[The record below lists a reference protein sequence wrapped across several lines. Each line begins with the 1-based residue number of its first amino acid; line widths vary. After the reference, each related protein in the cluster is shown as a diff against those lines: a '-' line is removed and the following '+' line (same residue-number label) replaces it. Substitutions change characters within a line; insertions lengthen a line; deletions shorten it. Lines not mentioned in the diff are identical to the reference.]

1 MDVYMQLYKLYSAD
15 IYRVSWKCNDLIS
28 GESWLA
34 RKWQFNHTLYSSGRL
49 AAGLINVLGVFFFP
63 SPFKKKCMI
72 AGYSQT
78 YNIYTPLLHCGTQ
91 RRRLVRILEKYGGVQ
106 KIIYVK
112 LF

>member
-1 MDVYMQLYKLYSAD
+1 MDVNKQLYKLYSAD

-34 RKWQFNHTLYSSGRL
+34 RKWQFNHTLYFRGWL
-49 AAGLINVLGVFFFP
+49 AAGLINVSGVIFFP

-91 RRRLVRILEKYGGVQ
+91 RRRLSSFLRSGSWKNMEDYQ
-106 KIIYVK
+106 K
-112 LF
+112 